1 MNIKELLNSHYE
13 TNHAIESKLEQL
25 AELKSLASKVTVS
38 TFSESHSQGTHSDR
52 VGRTTARII
61 DLENEINDEIDRLVD
76 IKIKIRATISSLS
89 DMNYR
94 IVLERRYILNESWER
109 ISEKMGYSPRHIIR
123 MHNRAIDILESSYSP
138 EIA

>member
-38 TFSESHSQGTHSDR
+38 TFSESHSKGTHSDR

-76 IKIKIRATISSLS
+76 IKMKIRATISSLS
-89 DMNYR
+89 DMNSR
-94 IVLERRYILNESWER
+94 IILERRYILNESWER
-109 ISEKMGYSPRHIIR
+109 ISEKMGYSPRHVIR
-123 MHNRAIDILESSYSP
+123 MHNKAIDILESSYTP